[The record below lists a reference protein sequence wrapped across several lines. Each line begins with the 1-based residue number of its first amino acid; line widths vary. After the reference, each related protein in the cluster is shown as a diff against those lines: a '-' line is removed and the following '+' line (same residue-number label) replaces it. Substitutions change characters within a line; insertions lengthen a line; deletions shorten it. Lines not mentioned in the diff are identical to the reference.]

1 MSPAHLHQY
10 VASVS
15 PGQLS
20 ESLPSSQVNICTC
33 LPIHQNATKNA
44 INETQFNFNTHTKK
58 QQTGKHTNTHT
69 LTLQHNTTQHT
80 KNKTH
85 KQPPIVPNKIL
96 YAQFHNQIQTYSFLT
111 MSLSIG
117 FVSFCFF
124 DVDLIY
130 ILCMPFFQDIFY

>member
-69 LTLQHNTTQHT
+69 LTLQHNTTPQ
-80 KNKTH
+80 
-85 KQPPIVPNKIL
+85 KQNTQTTTDCSQQNTICTIPQSNSNV
-96 YAQFHNQIQTYSFLT
+96 QFSNYV
-111 MSLSIG
+111 SLSIG

-130 ILCMPFFQDIFY
+130 ILCMPFFQDIFN

>member
-44 INETQFNFNTHTKK
+44 INETQFNLNTHTKK
-58 QQTGKHTNTHT
+58 QQTGKHTHTHS
-69 LTLQHNTTQHT
+69 HSNTTQHT

-85 KQPPIVPNKIL
+85 KQPPIVPDKIL
-96 YAQFHNQIQTYSFLT
+96 YAQFQNQIQTYSFLT

-130 ILCMPFFQDIFY
+130 ILCMPFFQDIFN